1 MNTRVL
7 GPVALLVLALL
18 SCKVKGDAVGGDAS
32 ATSTT
37 TASSDVTF
45 VKSVPKAGTKLT
57 ATNKMT
63 MKFTFGGKTFRET
76 EEQSTTV
83 EVEASD
89 EFRVTK
95 AALDVK
101 ELYSTKQ
108 EGTGDEKKSVNPL
121 AGSRFVVT
129 RSDDGKLSA
138 LDSSGAKVSG
148 PNMKEI
154 QNHYADVF
162 EKDKASEFLPNRALK
177 VGEKLV
183 PSSDSVLDMIG
194 IKDDGKTT
202 VDGVEFILKSATPDQ
217 AEWAVNFTFT
227 QKIDGGLRLRA
238 KLEGT
243 IGVNPKGSRITTVS
257 LKGPLTILDGKGD
270 EKGTGDLS
278 LNGTE
283 T

>member
-1 MNTRVL
+1 MKTRVL
-7 GPVALLVLALL
+7 GTVAFLLLALV
-18 SCKVKGDAVGGDAS
+18 SCKVKGDTVGGDAS
-32 ATSTT
+32 AAATSGTST
-37 TASSDVTF
+37 DITF
-45 VKSVPKAGTKLT
+45 VKSVPKSGTKLT

-76 EEQSTTV
+76 EEQATAV
-83 EVEASD
+83 EVQASD

-101 ELYSTKQ
+101 ELFATKQ

-121 AGSRFVVT
+121 AGSRFVVSRT
-129 RSDDGKLSA
+129 DDGKLSA
-138 LDSSGAKVSG
+138 LDSGGAKVSG
-148 PNMKEI
+148 ANMKEI
-154 QNHYADVF
+154 QGHYADVF
-162 EKDKASEFLPNRALK
+162 EKDKAAEFLPNRALK

-202 VDGVEFILKSATPDQ
+202 VDGVEFILKSATADQ
-217 AEWAVNFTFT
+217 AEFAVNFTFT

-257 LKGPLTILDGKGD
+257 LKGPLTILDSKGED
-270 EKGTGDLS
+270 KGNGDLT

>member
-1 MNTRVL
+1 MKTRALCV
-7 GPVALLVLALL
+7 VAVVMALS
-18 SCKVKGDAVGGDAS
+18 SCKIKGDAVGSDAA
-32 ATSTT
+32 ATATP
-37 TASSDVTF
+37 SSDITF
-45 VKSVPKAGTKLT
+45 VKATPKPGTKLT
-57 ATNKMT
+57 AANKMH
-63 MKFTFGGKTFRET
+63 MKFTFGGKVFRET
-76 EEQSTTV
+76 EEQTV
-83 EVEASD
+83 TVDVQASD

-101 ELYSTKQ
+101 ELFSTKQ

-129 RSDDGKLSA
+129 RTDDGKLSA
-138 LDSSGAKVSG
+138 LDSGGGKVGAAQL
-148 PNMKEI
+148 KELHD
-154 QNHYADVF
+154 HYADVF
-162 EKDKASEFLPNRALK
+162 EKDKAAEFLPNRPLK
-177 VGEKLV
+177 IGEKLV
-183 PSSDSVLDMIG
+183 PSTDSVLDMIG

-202 VDGVEFILKSATPDQ
+202 VDGVEFILKSATADQ
-217 AEWAVNFTFT
+217 AEFAVSFTFT

-270 EKGTGDLS
+270 DKGSGDLS
-278 LNGTE
+278 LTGTE

>member
-1 MNTRVL
+1 MKT
-7 GPVALLVLALL
+7 VALGAVAILL
-18 SCKVKGDAVGGDAS
+18 LSLSSCKVKGDAVGSDA
-32 ATSTT
+32 AAT
-37 TASSDVTF
+37 TAASTDVSF

-76 EEQSTTV
+76 EQQTTAV

-101 ELYSTKQ
+101 ELFSTKQ

-121 AGSRFVVT
+121 AGSRFVVSRT
-129 RSDDGKLSA
+129 DDGKLSA
-138 LDSSGAKVSG
+138 LDSGGAKVSG
-148 PNMKEI
+148 PNMKEL
-154 QNHYADVF
+154 QGHYADVF
-162 EKDKASEFLPNRALK
+162 EKDKAAEFLPNRALK

-183 PSSDSVLDMIG
+183 PSTDSVLDMIG

-202 VDGVEFILKSATPDQ
+202 VDGVEFILKSATADQ
-217 AEWAVNFTFT
+217 AEFGVSFTFT

-270 EKGTGDLS
+270 DKGSGDLS

>member
-1 MNTRVL
+1 MKTRAVAPIALMVL
-7 GPVALLVLALL
+7 SLVA
-18 SCKVKGDAVGGDAS
+18 CKVKGDATAS
-32 ATSTT
+32 DGSATT
-37 TASSDVTF
+37 TASSDITF
-45 VKSVPKAGTKLT
+45 VKTVPKAGTKIT
-57 ATNKMT
+57 VTNKMT
-63 MKFTFGGKTFRET
+63 MKFTFGGKVFRET
-76 EEQSTTV
+76 EEQTTTV
-83 EVEASD
+83 DVEASD

-101 ELYSTKQ
+101 ELFSTKQ

-129 RSDDGKLSA
+129 RTDDGKLSA
-138 LDSSGAKVSG
+138 LDSGGAKVG
-148 PNMKEI
+148 AAQMKEI
-154 QNHYADVF
+154 HDHYADVF
-162 EKDKASEFLPNRALK
+162 EKDKAAEFLPNRALK

-202 VDGVEFILKSATPDQ
+202 VDGVEFILKSATDTQ
-217 AEWAVNFTFT
+217 AEFAVSFTFT
-227 QKIDGGLRLRA
+227 EKIDGGLRLRA

-243 IGVNPKGSRITTVS
+243 IGVNPKGSRIVAVS

-270 EKGTGDLS
+270 DKGSGDLT
-278 LNGTE
+278 LTGTE

>member
-1 MNTRVL
+1 MKT
-7 GPVALLVLALL
+7 LALGAVAIL
-18 SCKVKGDAVGGDAS
+18 MLALCSCKVKGDAVGGDA
-32 ATSTT
+32 AAGT
-37 TASSDVTF
+37 TAASTDISF

-63 MKFTFGGKTFRET
+63 MKFTFGGKVFRQT
-76 EEQSTTV
+76 EEQTTTV
-83 EVEASD
+83 EVQASD

-101 ELYSTKQ
+101 ELFSTKQ

-121 AGSRFVVT
+121 AGSRFVVS
-129 RSDDGKLSA
+129 RADDGKLSA
-138 LDSSGAKVSG
+138 QDSGGAKVG
-148 PNMKEI
+148 ATQLKELHD
-154 QNHYADVF
+154 HYADVF
-162 EKDKASEFLPNRALK
+162 EKDKAAEFLPNRALK

-183 PSSDSVLDMIG
+183 PSTDSVLDMIG

-202 VDGVEFILKSATPDQ
+202 VDGVEFILKSATADQ
-217 AEWAVNFTFT
+217 AEFGVSFTFT

-270 EKGTGDLS
+270 DKGSGDLS